1 MLDNISISGRYIGL
15 FLLGWFL
22 FSYPVLTLFNLPVCL
37 FGIPLF
43 FLYIFTTWSV
53 LIGLIVFCRKFSEP
67 IHPTT
72 SDTSE
77 NKITP
82 SG

>member
-1 MLDNISISGRYIGL
+1 MRDNTSIRARYTGL

-43 FLYIFTTWSV
+43 FLYVFTAWSV
-53 LIGLIVFCRKFSEP
+53 LIVLIVFCGKLSKP
-67 IHPTT
+67 VHPAKL
-72 SDTSE
+72 DTFE
-77 NKITP
+77 KKITP
-82 SG
+82 LG

>member
-1 MLDNISISGRYIGL
+1 MRDNTSINGRYTGL
-15 FLLGWFL
+15 FLLGLFL
-22 FSYPVLTLFNLPVCL
+22 FSYPVLTLFNQPTCL

-43 FLYIFTTWSV
+43 FLYIFTAWSV
-53 LIGLIVFCRKFSEP
+53 LIVLIVFCGKFSKP
-67 IHPTT
+67 VHPLK